1 MRKPDYSMLALT
13 TLLFVVFITGYFL
26 GMNRRK
32 SQITVSVSRE
42 ITKKP
47 TETIAFETSEPEIET
62 TLGIILPVA
71 INRADKDTL
80 STLPGI
86 GDVLAQRIIDYRNN
100 HGNYIYVEDLLNV
113 EGISKG
119 RLDAIRDLIVIGG

>member
-71 INRADKDTL
+71 INRGAK
-80 STLPGI
+80 
-86 GDVLAQRIIDYRNN
+86 N
-100 HGNYIYVEDLLNV
+100 H
-113 EGISKG
+113 
-119 RLDAIRDLIVIGG
+119 

>member
-1 MRKPDYSMLALT
+1 MRKPDYSILALT

-32 SQITVSVSRE
+32 SQVTVSVSQD

-47 TETIAFETSEPEIET
+47 TETIDFETSEPEIET

-71 INRADKDTL
+71 INRANKDTL

-86 GDVLAQRIIDYRNN
+86 GDILAQRIIDYRNT
-100 HGNYIYVEDLLNV
+100 HGNFTYVEDLLNV